1 MTQLAYLSWLS
12 AARKIRERELSSVTY
27 TETLLDRIKRHDG
40 QFNAFLRLQEDEAL
54 AAAREADRV
63 LASGATVGPMHGVP
77 FGLKD
82 MIDVSGIPTT
92 AHSKI
97 LVDNVAARDAFVTSR
112 IKAAGGILLGKLST
126 HEFAYG
132 GPCFDLPWP
141 PARNPWDRR
150 MFPGGSSSGSG
161 VAIAAGFL
169 PVALG
174 TDTGGSVRNPASMC
188 GIVGMKATY
197 GRVSRRGVIP
207 LAFSLDH
214 VGTMTRTVAE
224 NAALLEIIA
233 GHDPEDPASAPHAVP
248 KYLAAAERGSRE
260 GIKGMRIG
268 VIRHFYRNDLVA
280 HPDVDAGIE
289 AALETLSGLGAEVEE
304 VTTQPLGEFID
315 GNRIIL
321 LSEAYA
327 VHREWMQTRPED
339 YAEMTRAKLLQGA
352 FLSAVD
358 YLQGVRNRP
367 RFVAA
372 INRLLDKVDVLVT
385 ASNMDP
391 PFQIDDGD
399 AAARCY
405 PRQARAPFNLT
416 GHPALAL
423 PVGFTE
429 ESDSNPALPLSM
441 QIVGRHFAEETVY
454 RVAAAYEQATPW
466 KDQHPPLDQ

>member
-1 MTQLAYLSWLS
+1 MTQLPYLSWLS

-27 TETLLDRIKRHDG
+27 TKTLLDRIKRHDG
-40 QFNAFLRLQEDEAL
+40 QFNAFLRLQKDEAL
-54 AAAREADRV
+54 AAAREAERV
-63 LASGATVGPMHGVP
+63 LASGARLGPLHGVP

-82 MIDVSGIPTT
+82 IIDASGIPTT

-97 LVDNVAARDAFVTSR
+97 LADNVATRDAFVTSR

-126 HEFAYG
+126 HEFACG

-150 MFPGGSSSGSG
+150 MYPGGSSSGSG
-161 VAIAAGFL
+161 AAVAAGFL

-174 TDTGGSVRNPASMC
+174 SDTGGSSRHPASMC

-207 LAFSLDH
+207 LSFSLDH
-214 VGTMTRTVAE
+214 ICPITRTVAE
-224 NAALLEIIA
+224 NAALLEVIA
-233 GHDPEDPASAPHAVP
+233 GHDPEDPASAPYAVP

-268 VIRHFYRNDLVA
+268 VIRHFYRKDLVA
-280 HPDVDAGIE
+280 HPDVDAAIE
-289 AALETLSGLGAEVEE
+289 AALEVLAGLGAVVEE
-304 VTTQPLGEFID
+304 VTTKPLGEFAD
-315 GNRIIL
+315 CNQVIL
-321 LSEAYA
+321 LSEGYA

-339 YAEMTRAKLLQGA
+339 YAVMTRAKLLPGA

-358 YLQGVRNRP
+358 YVQGVRNRP
-367 RFVAA
+367 HFVAA
-372 INRLLDKVDVLVT
+372 IDQLLEKVDVLVT
-385 ASNMDP
+385 ASSMDP
-391 PFQIDDGD
+391 PFLIDDEE
-399 AAARCY
+399 AKARCY

-429 ESDSNPALPLSM
+429 GSDSNPPLPLSM
-441 QIVGRHFAEETVY
+441 QMVGRHFDEETVY

-466 KDQHPPLDQ
+466 KDQHPPLDK